1 MNANLLT
8 VARLAVLIK
17 YQWDLRRFYKQ
28 ATAGEKELIQG
39 LDWNHM
45 AELLQ
50 DLKRYHQKLVS
61 ADYAAKIHAEL
72 LAACADEET
81 AQTFIGYAS
90 TL

>member
-28 ATAGEKELIQG
+28 ATAAEKELIQG

>member
-1 MNANLLT
+1 MNAHLLT
-8 VARLAVLIK
+8 VEKLAVLIK

-28 ATAGEKELIQG
+28 APAAEKALMEG
-39 LDWNHM
+39 LDWNSL

-50 DLKRYHQKLVS
+50 DLKRYHHQLVS
-61 ADYAAKIHAEL
+61 ADYAAKIHSEL

>member
-1 MNANLLT
+1 MNAHLLT
-8 VARLAVLIK
+8 VEKLAVLIK

-28 ATAGEKELIQG
+28 APAAERDLVDG
-39 LDWNHM
+39 LDWNSL

-61 ADYAAKIHAEL
+61 AEYAAKIHAEL

>member
-1 MNANLLT
+1 MNPHLLT
-8 VARLAVLIK
+8 VEKLAVLIK

-28 ATAGEKELIQG
+28 ATAAEKEQIHG
-39 LDWNHM
+39 LDRNHM

-61 ADYAAKIHAEL
+61 ADYAAKIHADL
-72 LAACADEET
+72 LAACADEQT